1 MLFLI
6 WTAVIVVG
14 LTLYFRQIYSRFS
27 KYGVKHFTPIPLLG
41 NMARSL
47 LRIDIITEDI
57 ERNYN
62 AFPDERFVGRYEFM
76 NPSIMIRDLELAKKI
91 TVKDFEHFLDH
102 RTFFDV
108 KTEPF
113 FVRNLFALK
122 GQEWK
127 DMRSTLS
134 PAFTSSK
141 MRFMMPFI
149 VEVGNQMIEALKKK
163 ISESGSGYVD
173 IEGKDLS
180 TRYAN
185 DVIAS
190 CAFGLQVDSH
200 TDENNEFYL
209 KGKEVSTFTLKQLFK
224 ILCYVTFPR
233 ALKVKLSKE
242 ENTLFFK
249 NAVEYTMKSREEK
262 NIVRPDMIHLL
273 MQAKKGTL
281 SHEKDT
287 NTADA
292 GFATVE
298 ESSVGKRE
306 INRVWSDLTAQA
318 ILFFMAGFETV
329 SSAMAFA
336 LYELTVNPDVQNKLV
351 EEIREHNSKNGGK
364 FEFDSIQKMVYMDM
378 VVSEVL
384 RLWPPGLGLDR
395 MCIKD
400 YNLGKPN
407 NTATKDYIIRK
418 GEGVAIPVWS
428 IHRDPNHFPDPLKFD
443 PERFSEEN
451 KHKISP
457 YTYIPFGMGPRNC
470 IGSRFALCEVK
481 VMLYQL
487 LLNMEIEVCEKTCIP
502 PELARNTVNLMMKGG
517 FWMRVKERS

>member
-1 MLFLI
+1 MLYLI

-41 NMARSL
+41 NMGRSL
-47 LRIDIITEDI
+47 LRIDIVTEDI

-62 AFPDERFVGRYEFM
+62 AFPGERFTGRYEFL
-76 NPSIMIRDLELAKKI
+76 NPTVMIRDLELAKKI

-102 RTFFDV
+102 RSILDE
-108 KTEPF
+108 KTDPF
-113 FVRNLFALK
+113 FGRNLVALK

-149 VEVGNQMIEALKKK
+149 VDVGNQMIEALKKK
-163 ISESGSGYVD
+163 LSDSGNGYVD

-180 TRYAN
+180 TKYAN

-190 CAFGLQVDSH
+190 CAFGLHVDSH

-209 KGKEVSTFTLKQLFK
+209 KGKEVSTFTFKQLLTVLLYITIPK
-224 ILCYVTFPR
+224 IMN
-233 ALKVKLSKE
+233 ALKVQLANEKL
-242 ENTLFFK
+242 TDFFK
-249 NAVEYTMKSREEK
+249 NVVEYAIKNRVEK

-273 MQAKKGTL
+273 MEAKKGTL
-281 SHEKDT
+281 SHDKDT
-287 NTADA
+287 DVQGA

-298 ESSVGKRE
+298 ESSV
-306 INRVWSDLTAQA
+306 VWSDNDLIAQA

-351 EEIREHNSKNGGK
+351 QEIREHNSKNGGK
-364 FEFDSIQKMVYMDM
+364 FDFDSIQKMVYMDM

-384 RLWPPGLGLDR
+384 RLWPPGLALDR

-400 YNLGKPN
+400 YNLGRPN
-407 NTATKDYIIRK
+407 STATKDYIIRK

-481 VMLYQL
+481 VFLYQL

-502 PELARNTVNLMMKGG
+502 PELARNTVNLMIKGG